1 MEMGRCPWIGVGCLL
16 LLWRY
21 AQDLQKNKEGPPVG
35 QCLSG
40 DFQEK
45 MRFMLSSSSQGKDSW
60 KWL

>member
-1 MEMGRCPWIGVGCLL
+1 MGRCPWIGVGCLM

-21 AQDLQKNKEGPPVG
+21 AQDVEKNKEGPLVG

-45 MRFMLSSSSQGKDSW
+45 NEVYAEQ
-60 KWL
+60 